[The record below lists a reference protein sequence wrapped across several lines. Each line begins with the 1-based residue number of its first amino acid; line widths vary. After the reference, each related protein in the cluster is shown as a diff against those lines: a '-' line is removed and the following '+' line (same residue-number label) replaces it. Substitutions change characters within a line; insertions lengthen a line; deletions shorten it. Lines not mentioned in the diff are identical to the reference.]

1 MLDEEL
7 LDFLKS
13 LDGFLGSA
21 GPQKF
26 VGKKAPHEKPLL
38 GIGWRKRSPAQFFR
52 AAGVGPLE
60 RLEVDI
66 IRNASEPLGHGL
78 RTVRASFRG
87 IVRIGLAG
95 GKQQTNCDGENDGTR
110 FRWDAI
116 LSVLPAWLESY
127 FHGSPP
133 TDANYRIQRHTRYTA
148 KGFLIVAPS
157 WTQDHVTRLE
167 HGCQMI
173 TQCGFSTEVI

>member
-1 MLDEEL
+1 MVRDTVFLLAESKKRRRQAVAHLPKRLGADLVLEEEL

-38 GIGWRKRSPAQFFR
+38 GIGWRKRSPAQCFR

-66 IRNASEPLGHGL
+66 IRNAFEALGHGL
-78 RTVRASFRG
+78 RTIRASFLG

-95 GKQQTNCDGENDGTR
+95 EKQ
-110 FRWDAI
+110 
-116 LSVLPAWLESY
+116 
-127 FHGSPP
+127 
-133 TDANYRIQRHTRYTA
+133 
-148 KGFLIVAPS
+148 
-157 WTQDHVTRLE
+157 
-167 HGCQMI
+167 
-173 TQCGFSTEVI
+173 